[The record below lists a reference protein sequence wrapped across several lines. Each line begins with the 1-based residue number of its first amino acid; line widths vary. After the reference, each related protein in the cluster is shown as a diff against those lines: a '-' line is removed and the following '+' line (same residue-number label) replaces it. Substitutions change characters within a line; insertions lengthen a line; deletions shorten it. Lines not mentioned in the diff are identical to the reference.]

1 MTSPAPAQPGAPAL
15 APAPASAGSARLR
28 GVLLAAGSSS
38 RFGANKLLHLL
49 ADGTPVAVASAR
61 NLIAAMP
68 GSIAVVRPGS
78 APLETLLREAGCEV
92 VVCPNADEGMGVS
105 LAFAIAAA
113 ADEPGWLV
121 ALADM
126 PFIRVDTIATIAR
139 WVGSGAVIAAPVQ
152 QGRRGHPVAFCSAL
166 RDELLGLRGDEGAR
180 GILQR
185 WAPSLHLVAVDDAGV
200 HRDIDTP
207 GDVP

>member
-1 MTSPAPAQPGAPAL
+1 MQAGAPD
-15 APAPASAGSARLR
+15 PVSAGFGPATLR

-38 RFGANKLLHLL
+38 RFGANKLLHPL

-78 APLETLLREAGCEV
+78 AQLEELLRDAGCEV

-105 LAFAIAAA
+105 LAFAIAATSN
-113 ADEPGWLV
+113 EPGWLV

-126 PFIRVDTIATIAR
+126 PLIRVDTIRTIAA
-139 WVGSGAVIAAPVQ
+139 WVGGGAVIAAPVQ
-152 QGRRGHPVAFCSAL
+152 QGRRGHPVAFCSVL
-166 RDELLGLRGDEGAR
+166 RDELLALRGDEGAR
-180 GILQR
+180 AILQR
-185 WAPSLHLVAVDDAGV
+185 WAPSVQLVQVDDPGI

-207 GDVP
+207 ADVPR